1 METHERQQ
9 NLTTCSIEEL
19 YDRLAE
25 ILKRRRPDRLDAFHE
40 FLRHEQE
47 TPEHDRPIAKR
58 RPQ

>member
-1 METHERQQ
+1 MEAYERKP

-25 ILKRRRPDRLDAFHE
+25 ILKRRRPDRLVAFRE

-47 TPEHDRPIAKR
+47 TPDHDRPTTGR
-58 RPQ
+58 RPR